1 MMDGVVVGI
10 VRKKG
15 KATLLLEELSMFDVH
30 HGTGLFLHYRSYHC
44 GHFGSLDRRLLLTAL
59 DIDLTQSELF
69 VLHDLLSVDSGAST
83 NVL

>member
-30 HGTGLFLHYRSYHC
+30 HGTGLFLHYRSYRC
-44 GHFGSLDRRLLLTAL
+44 GHFGSLDRRLLQTAL
-59 DIDLTQSELF
+59 DIDLM
-69 VLHDLLSVDSGAST
+69 LHDLLSVHSAAST